1 MSWRD
6 SSEVDGGSTTSAP
19 RALSSSI
26 GATAATNF
34 AFCMTDDHFDD
45 GARNAGFAPTR
56 RTEFAARSSGSS
68 RFQRVDASGSF
79 AGLGTRRATKP
90 RPAPASSCTTNGGNP
105 GDCAIGFKNN
115 FQMSSSSLSGGSNT
129 AVLLFAPNGP
139 VAFKNN
145 AQFNGAVYANNI
157 QVKNNM
163 NMAYDPR
170 IDQIVGFG
178 DVTLDIN
185 SWMECTPG
193 SVTTSAC

>member
-1 MSWRD
+1 MSSPVATRVRT
-6 SSEVDGGSTTSAP
+6 ERLTRLAAGVAGG
-19 RALSSSI
+19 I
-26 GATAATNF
+26 GAANSADKILTLV
-34 AFCMTDDHFDD
+34 
-45 GARNAGFAPTR
+45 
-56 RTEFAARSSGSS
+56 SYYS
-68 RFQRVDASGSF
+68 
-79 AGLGTRRATKP
+79 
-90 RPAPASSCTTNGGNP
+90 APASSCTTNGGNP

-115 FQMSSSSLSGGSNT
+115 FSMSDSTLTGGSNT

-139 VAFKNN
+139 IAFKNN